1 MNLLCAEDNEKTRL
15 AAAGALAIMCSASEK
30 ICKRIRNCCKSWLQN
45 LRYINKVESGLKF
58 I

>member
-15 AAAGALAIMCSASEK
+15 AAAGALAIMCSGSEK

-45 LRYINKVESGLKF
+45 LR
-58 I
+58 